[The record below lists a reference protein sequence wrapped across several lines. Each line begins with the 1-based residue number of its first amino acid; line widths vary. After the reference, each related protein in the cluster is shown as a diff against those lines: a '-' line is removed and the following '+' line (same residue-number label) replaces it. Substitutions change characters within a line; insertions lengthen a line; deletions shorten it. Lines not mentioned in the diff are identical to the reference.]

1 MHRRFFPQR
10 RPLLV
15 ATALSLLGLTSALA
29 APRLPVADSVPESLQ
44 MTNRVIV
51 KYKNAVPT
59 ALPSAAM
66 LDGARIAGRRQGVEL
81 SHLRRTSLGADV
93 LQLSKR
99 LPLAQVRILAE
110 SLQAG
115 DALVEYAEPD
125 RILTAQMTP
134 TDVYYPQQWHY
145 FDAIGGVNLPT
156 AWDKSTGAGVVVAVL
171 DTGIR
176 PHADLAANVLSGYD
190 FIGDTLVS
198 NDGTG
203 RDTDASDPGDA
214 VTAGQCYSGSP
225 ASNSTWHGT
234 HVAGTIAAVT
244 NNGNGVAGVA
254 PGAKILPVRVLGRC
268 GGYTS
273 DIADGIVWSA
283 GGAVSGVPSNATPA
297 RVINM
302 SMGGAGACDTTTQNA
317 IAAARSRGAVVVVS
331 AGNESSDASLF
342 SPSSC
347 AGVIA
352 VAATGKSGA
361 KASYSNYGSVVS
373 IAAPGGDGSDG
384 ILSTW
389 NTGLSAP
396 GSDTYAGAMGTSMAA
411 PHVSGVVAL
420 MLARNSSLTPD
431 KVLTALQSTA
441 RPFPAA
447 CTQCGAG
454 MVDASAAVDLAV
466 ATIPSVR
473 TVAEVEPNNSTK
485 TAQSVSAPPV
495 WINGS
500 ISSVLDTDYF
510 KVTLAAGA
518 QLTSKLT
525 PNSASNYDLYVYNAG
540 GKRLAYSANGTGLV
554 DTVVVRNTGTSV
566 MTVNVRVL
574 YVSGA
579 TGSSNGSYSL
589 SLGE

>member
-1 MHRRFFPQR
+1 MHYRFVQSHRQF
-10 RPLLV
+10 LIAGV
-15 ATALSLLGLTSALA
+15 LSLLGMTSAQA
-29 APRLPVADSVPESLQ
+29 ALRTPAMHSVPESLQ
-44 MTNRVIV
+44 MTDRVIIR
-51 KYKNAVPT
+51 YKDAVPT
-59 ALPSAAM
+59 ASPSAAM

-93 LQLSKR
+93 LLLNKR

-110 SLQAG
+110 NLRAG
-115 DALVEYAEPD
+115 DAHVDYAEPD

-134 TDVYYPQQWHY
+134 TDAYYPQQWHY

-176 PHADLAANVLSGYD
+176 SHADLVANVLSGHD

-214 VTAGQCYSGSP
+214 TSAGQCYSGSP

-234 HVAGTIAAVT
+234 HVSGTIAAVT

-283 GGAVSGVPSNATPA
+283 GGAVSGVPTNATPA

-317 IAAARSRGAVVVVS
+317 ILAARNRGAVVVVS
-331 AGNESSDASLF
+331 AGNEGSDAGQF

-347 AGVIA
+347 TGVIA

-361 KASYSNYGSVVS
+361 RASYSNYGAVVS
-373 IAAPGGDGSDG
+373 IAAPGGDGSEG

-420 MLARNSSLTPD
+420 MLSRNPSLTPD
-431 KVLTALQSTA
+431 KVLSALQSTA

-447 CTQCGAG
+447 CAQCGSG
-454 MVDASAAVDLAV
+454 IVDASAAVDLAV
-466 ATIPSVR
+466 ATIPSIR

-485 TAQSVSAPPV
+485 TAQSVSATPV

-500 ISSVLDTDYF
+500 MSSVLDTDYF
-510 KVTLAAGA
+510 KVTLPAGA
-518 QLTSKLT
+518 QLTSKLM
-525 PNSASNYDLYVYNAG
+525 PNGASNYDLYVYNAG
-540 GKRLAYSANGTGLV
+540 GKRLAYSANGTGLA
-554 DTVVVRNTGTSV
+554 DTVVVRNTGASA

-579 TGSSNGSYSL
+579 TGSSNGTYAL